1 MDAVLKH
8 PGLWSGFIVCQALM
22 IDEPLSSASVLP
34 PPAILSRFAG
44 DFKH

>member
-1 MDAVLKH
+1 MDAVLEH
-8 PGLWSGFIVCQALM
+8 PGLWSGFIVCHAPV

-34 PPAILSRFAG
+34 PRAILSRFAG